1 MVLVAARLGQQ
12 GGEEQGARQKG
23 WVRCAR
29 IATFGHLAVGTV
41 RYYCHLDTVLYYC
54 HLPLYFYSI
63 LHYYTLLLL
72 PTTFDDL
79 AVGARPVACAAH
91 RQPGHEDICNRRCMH
106 EACGRVASYAPLDGE
121 FSKRLIS
128 L

>member
-54 HLPLYFYSI
+54 HLPLYFTLYFTTI
-63 LHYYTLLLL
+63 LYYYYQL
-72 PTTFDDL
+72 
-79 AVGARPVACAAH
+79 
-91 RQPGHEDICNRRCMH
+91 
-106 EACGRVASYAPLDGE
+106 
-121 FSKRLIS
+121 RLTIW